1 MLILLFLLQLQLQW
15 RLLLPLLWMPMRV
28 WLLQQ
33 LLIRKR

>member
-1 MLILLFLLQLQLQW
+1 MLLFLLQLQLQW
-15 RLLLPLLWMPMRV
+15 RPLLWMPMRV